1 MSTVDARIHQA
12 ALRLFAER
20 GLPQVTVSEL
30 AEAAGV
36 SRGTVYNNLGG
47 VDSLFEDVATDLV
60 TEMEARIDAASPSGD
75 DPALRL
81 ANGIR
86 FFIRRAHE
94 EPPWGRFLVHFGATT
109 PTLRGLLEGGASR
122 DLRRGLEGGSFDL
135 RPDQAAG
142 AVATMSGSVLAGIS
156 LVLEGHRTWRD
167 AGSDTA
173 ELMLRALGVPA
184 DLARSLATSPLPAL
198 PAGGDASAV
207 QGAGEAATRSGRSG
221 HRRRGAGV
229 PTPPS

>member
-1 MSTVDARIHQA
+1 MSTADARIHQA

-20 GLPQVTVSEL
+20 QPPQVTVSEL

-36 SRGTVYNNLGG
+36 SRGTVYNNLGR
-47 VDSLFEDVATDLV
+47 VDSLFEDVATRLV
-60 TEMEARIDAASPSGD
+60 AYMEARIDAASQRED

-81 ANGIR
+81 ANGMR

-94 EPPWGRFLVHFGATT
+94 DPLWGRFLVHFGATT

-122 DLRRGLEGGSFDL
+122 DLRLGLERGSFQL
-135 RPDQAAG
+135 RPDQVAA
-142 AVATMSGSVLAGIS
+142 AIATMSGSVLAAIS

-173 ELMLRALGVPA
+173 ELILRALGVPA
-184 DLARSLATSPLPAL
+184 DLARSLATSQLPAL
-198 PAGGDASAV
+198 PAASDASVARD
-207 QGAGEAATRSGRSG
+207 ARNSAARSGRSG
-221 HRRRGAGV
+221 HGRSGA
-229 PTPPS
+229 